1 MLIYLRKITASDT
14 KKQIEATKEAY
25 QYFFKGDIASN
36 SGVEVNIDILGK
48 TAKFRVSKARGK
60 ANSYRFSSADGEEA
74 FRKFI
79 NSSLEI
85 ELVEG
90 DILRLRTTRENT
102 YKLDIVR
109 ENNSEY
115 DLLSKM
121 IKSKDNTV
129 MVVESDVEEDLKL
142 GFEDEKSDNKIPWR
156 FLIEERFKSWLSKQI
171 TQSRKQATPGA
182 ISSNTSALKEI
193 WDKISITGY
202 ENIKSVFDITDINT
216 YKEIRKEIKSLPN
229 YNELNEDTTRFLGS
243 SLKWYEEFLNDF
255 SFYTNINSPFSHNRI
270 LFGAPGTGKSYRL
283 TEDLNR
289 KKEKVQSEKG
299 MHEGLLVGYE
309 DNYERVTFHP
319 DYSYSNFVGTY
330 KPVPV
335 KDENGKDIITYK
347 YVPGPFMRSYV
358 KALKSIQSADPQPFV
373 LIIEEIN
380 RANVA
385 AVFGD
390 VFQLLDRKDN
400 NISEY
405 PIQASEDIKKYL
417 ADELGGESND
427 YKEIKIPNNL
437 FIWATMN
444 SADQGVFPMDTA
456 FKRRWEFT
464 YLGIDEN
471 EDGIKEFE
479 VALGEGKNRRK
490 VNWNKLRKAINKKLS
505 EFKINEDKLIGP
517 YFISKSVLGDS
528 EKFINIFKNKVL
540 MYLFDDAAKHKR
552 SSLFE
557 NTIDFNIYS
566 VVCKEFEN
574 KGIFI
579 FPEDIYSNFKDSS
592 GNDGKDEKIVNNPQ
606 NITTEGD

>member
-14 KKQIEATKEAY
+14 RKQIETTKEAY
-25 QYFFKGDIASN
+25 QYFFKGDIDSN
-36 SGVEVNIDILGK
+36 SGVEVNIDISGE
-48 TAKFRVSKARGK
+48 TAKFRVSKARGS
-60 ANSYRFSSADGEEA
+60 ANSYRFASVDGEES

-79 NSSLEI
+79 NSSLGI

-90 DILRLRTTRENT
+90 DILRFITTREKT

-109 ENNSEY
+109 ENDSEY

-121 IKSKDNTV
+121 IKRKDNTV

-142 GFEDEKSDNKIPWR
+142 
-156 FLIEERFKSWLSKQI
+156 
-171 TQSRKQATPGA
+171 
-182 ISSNTSALKEI
+182 
-193 WDKISITGY
+193 Y
-202 ENIKSVFDITDINT
+202 
-216 YKEIRKEIKSLPN
+216 
-229 YNELNEDTTRFLGS
+229 
-243 SLKWYEEFLNDF
+243 NDF
-255 SFYTNINSPFSHNRI
+255 PFYTNIRSPFSHNRI

-289 KKEKVQSEKG
+289 KKEKVQPEKG
-299 MHEGLLVGYE
+299 MYEGLLVGYE

-358 KALKSIQSADPQPFV
+358 KALKSIQSANPQPFV
-373 LIIEEIN
+373 IIIEEIN

-405 PIQASEDIKKYL
+405 PIQVSEDIKKYL
-417 ADELGGESND
+417 ADELGGKSND

-505 EFKINEDKLIGP
+505 EFNINEDKLIGP
-517 YFISKSVLGDS
+517 YFISKSALEDP

-557 NTIDFNIYS
+557 NTKDFNIYS

-592 GNDGKDEKIVNNPQ
+592 KNDEKDEKTVNNPQ
-606 NITTEGD
+606 NITIEGD